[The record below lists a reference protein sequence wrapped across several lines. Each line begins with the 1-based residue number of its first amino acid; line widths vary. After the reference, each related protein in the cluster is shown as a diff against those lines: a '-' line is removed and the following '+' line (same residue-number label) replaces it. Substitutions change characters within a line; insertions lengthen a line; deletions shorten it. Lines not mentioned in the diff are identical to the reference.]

1 MEVTQYKKIRIGCRL
16 YRVDVRQAN
25 KAIRT
30 ATKYAAIT
38 TACIIL
44 FALAK
49 PLAYEFRGYK
59 AIGGEY
65 ALLLLPLL
73 WFAAERTIRD
83 TIKNIKEIWRDAE
96 E

>member
-1 MEVTQYKKIRIGCRL
+1 MEVTQYKKIRIGRRL
-16 YRVDVRQAN
+16 YRVDARQAN

-30 ATKYAAIT
+30 AAKYAAIT

-83 TIKNIKEIWRDAE
+83 TIKDVKRMRKDTE